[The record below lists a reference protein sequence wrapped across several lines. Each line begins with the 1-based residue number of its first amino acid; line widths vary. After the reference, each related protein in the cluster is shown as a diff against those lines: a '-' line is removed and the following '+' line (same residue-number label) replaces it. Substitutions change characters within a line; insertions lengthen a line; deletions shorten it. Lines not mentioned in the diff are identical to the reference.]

1 MILKEFVG
9 TSMGSHRVGHDWSDL
24 AAAAAVI
31 AVVHPGW
38 LSGKE
43 FCMRMQETQET
54 RIESV
59 GQEDPPE
66 EKMATNSSI
75 LAREIPWTE
84 EPGRLLHGVAK
95 SRTSL
100 SHWVQHTHLSSL
112 TPFFCHQTL
121 GNWPPEPNFRL
132 AHHYICGKR
141 SSLLSNILL

>member
-1 MILKEFVG
+1 
-9 TSMGSHRVGHDWSDL
+9 
-24 AAAAAVI
+24 
-31 AVVHPGW
+31 
-38 LSGKE
+38 
-43 FCMRMQETQET
+43 MRMQETQET

-100 SHWVQHTHLSSL
+100 SH
-112 TPFFCHQTL
+112 
-121 GNWPPEPNFRL
+121 
-132 AHHYICGKR
+132 
-141 SSLLSNILL
+141 